1 MLGRPLSPS
10 KSGSRVIPKK
20 GSCGTCTTV
29 NLHARQV
36 ISGNQWY
43 LHDGELADAL
53 DRHRLFEGGG
63 VESEQ
68 LGSVVEAGL
77 CSAAHLMREAI
88 SMQSSR
94 SSAASGFAIRMQS
107 ACSAAYGAA
116 VILLREAISMQSAFS
131 SAHGAAVVLLRE
143 AISMQSAC
151 SAAHGA
157 AVVLLSELHGLEGQV
172 ADVQYLWG
180 KGAVVSTCM
189 LSELHGLE
197 GQVADVQYLWGKGAV
212 VSTCMLSELHG
223 LEGQVADVQY
233 LWG

>member
-1 MLGRPLSPS
+1 
-10 KSGSRVIPKK
+10 
-20 GSCGTCTTV
+20 
-29 NLHARQV
+29 LHARQV

-63 VESEQ
+63 VESEE

-107 ACSAAYGAA
+107 ACSAAHGAA
-116 VILLREAISMQSAFS
+116 VILLS
-131 SAHGAAVVLLRE
+131 E

-151 SAAHGA
+151 SAAYGA
-157 AVVLLSELHGLEGQV
+157 AVILLSELRGLEGQV

-189 LSELHGLE
+189 HAVRSPMCSTAASTDCSASWSSSSIANTSIALHEAAHHSTSSTPDTCGE
-197 GQVADVQYLWGKGAV
+197 VGGA
-212 VSTCMLSELHG
+212 S
-223 LEGQVADVQY
+223 
-233 LWG
+233 

>member
-1 MLGRPLSPS
+1 
-10 KSGSRVIPKK
+10 
-20 GSCGTCTTV
+20 
-29 NLHARQV
+29 LHARQV

-88 SMQSSR
+88 RMQSACSAAHGAALILLREAISMQS
-94 SSAASGFAIRMQS
+94 ACNQHAIRMQS

-116 VILLREAISMQSAFS
+116 VILL
-131 SAHGAAVVLLRE
+131 
-143 AISMQSAC
+143 
-151 SAAHGA
+151 
-157 AVVLLSELHGLEGQV
+157 SELHSLEGQV

-180 KGAVVSTCM
+180 
-189 LSELHGLE
+189 
-197 GQVADVQYLWGKGAV
+197 
-212 VSTCMLSELHG
+212 
-223 LEGQVADVQY
+223 
-233 LWG
+233 

>member
-1 MLGRPLSPS
+1 MAIS
-10 KSGSRVIPKK
+10 
-20 GSCGTCTTV
+20 GTCTTV

-63 VESEQ
+63 VESEE

-77 CSAAHLMREAI
+77 CSAAHLI

-116 VILLREAISMQSAFS
+116 VILL
-131 SAHGAAVVLLRE
+131 
-143 AISMQSAC
+143 
-151 SAAHGA
+151 
-157 AVVLLSELHGLEGQV
+157 SELRGLEGQV

-189 LSELHGLE
+189 LSEH
-197 GQVADVQYLWGKGAV
+197 ADRRCAVPVGKGRRGEHMHAERARG
-212 VSTCMLSELHG
+212 SAMSS
-223 LEGQVADVQY
+223 
-233 LWG
+233 

>member
-1 MLGRPLSPS
+1 MLGRSLPPS

-43 LHDGELADAL
+43 LHDWELADAL

-63 VESEQ
+63 VESEE

-151 SAAHGA
+151 SAAYGA
-157 AVVLLSELHGLEGQV
+157 AVILLSELHSLEGQV

-180 KGAVVSTCM
+180 
-189 LSELHGLE
+189 
-197 GQVADVQYLWGKGAV
+197 
-212 VSTCMLSELHG
+212 
-223 LEGQVADVQY
+223 
-233 LWG
+233 

>member
-1 MLGRPLSPS
+1 VSFQ
-10 KSGSRVIPKK
+10 KK

-63 VESEQ
+63 VESEE

-94 SSAASGFAIRMQS
+94 SSSASGFAIRMQS

-116 VILLREAISMQSAFS
+116 VI
-131 SAHGAAVVLLRE
+131 
-143 AISMQSAC
+143 
-151 SAAHGA
+151 
-157 AVVLLSELHGLEGQV
+157 LLSELHGLEGQV

-197 GQVADVQYLWGKGAV
+197 GQVADVQYLWG
-212 VSTCMLSELHG
+212 
-223 LEGQVADVQY
+223 
-233 LWG
+233 

>member
-1 MLGRPLSPS
+1 
-10 KSGSRVIPKK
+10 
-20 GSCGTCTTV
+20 
-29 NLHARQV
+29 LHARQV

-63 VESEQ
+63 VESKQ

-116 VILLREAISMQSAFS
+116 VILL
-131 SAHGAAVVLLRE
+131 
-143 AISMQSAC
+143 
-151 SAAHGA
+151 
-157 AVVLLSELHGLEGQV
+157 SELHGLEGQV

-189 LSELHGLE
+189 LSEHADRRCHLDSDATGSSARISLDLCQYCIGIRGIHGD
-197 GQVADVQYLWGKGAV
+197 G
-212 VSTCMLSELHG
+212 S
-223 LEGQVADVQY
+223 
-233 LWG
+233 

>member
-1 MLGRPLSPS
+1 MLGRSLSPS

-20 GSCGTCTTV
+20 GSCGTCTTL

-63 VESEQ
+63 VESEE

-116 VILLREAISMQSAFS
+116 VILLREAISMQSACNPHAALLTALPS
-131 SAHGAAVVLLRE
+131 S
-143 AISMQSAC
+143 C
-151 SAAHGA
+151 
-157 AVVLLSELHGLEGQV
+157 
-172 ADVQYLWG
+172 
-180 KGAVVSTCM
+180 
-189 LSELHGLE
+189 
-197 GQVADVQYLWGKGAV
+197 
-212 VSTCMLSELHG
+212 
-223 LEGQVADVQY
+223 
-233 LWG
+233 

>member
-1 MLGRPLSPS
+1 
-10 KSGSRVIPKK
+10 
-20 GSCGTCTTV
+20 
-29 NLHARQV
+29 LHARQV

-43 LHDGELADAL
+43 LHDWELADAL

-63 VESEQ
+63 VESEE

-116 VILLREAISMQSAFS
+116 VILL
-131 SAHGAAVVLLRE
+131 
-143 AISMQSAC
+143 
-151 SAAHGA
+151 
-157 AVVLLSELHGLEGQV
+157 SELRGLEGQV

-212 VSTCMLSELHG
+212 VSTCMHAVRSPMCSTAASTDCSASWSSSSIANTSIALHEAAHHSTSSTPDTCG
-223 LEGQVADVQY
+223 EVGGAS
-233 LWG
+233 